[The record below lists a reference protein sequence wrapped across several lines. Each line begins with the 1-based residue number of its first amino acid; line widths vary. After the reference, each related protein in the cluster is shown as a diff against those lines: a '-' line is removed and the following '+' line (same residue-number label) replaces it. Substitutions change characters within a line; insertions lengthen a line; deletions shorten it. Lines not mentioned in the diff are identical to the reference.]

1 MVDVMVDVMVMVTGT
16 GTGSGNGRNNN
27 NNNNNNRRRRSNTG
41 YMRQEVIE
49 SVLESFKDQPSNL
62 TMIQEYERMAK
73 THLNNYLEALLEK
86 KAKKLPEDQDDSII
100 NLTNDMIGPRKYSI

>member
-1 MVDVMVDVMVMVTGT
+1 
-16 GTGSGNGRNNN
+16 
-27 NNNNNNRRRRSNTG
+27 
-41 YMRQEVIE
+41 MRQEVIE

-86 KAKKLPEDQDDSII
+86 KAKKLPEDQG
-100 NLTNDMIGPRKYSI
+100 NLLMGIVNITVG